1 MTEMSENVFILRHW
15 FVKKSN
21 FVFEDKLFL
30 LIQNTQNYIEKF
42 SLLNELLPLA
52 NLNDSIIHV
61 IYIIHKY
68 NYIFVASKMKRN
80 VKNESGSFHVS
91 WNIFDIRIYFIFWC
105 TQKKTSLRVHS
116 KLSRLTDWIA
126 RCIFQAIMQ
135 TFLLLTEKMVWSSTY
150 PNTSIKLSRQVKHP
164 CLAVTR
170 VLK

>member
-1 MTEMSENVFILRHW
+1 MCLDWDIDSS
-15 FVKKSN
+15 KKSI

-52 NLNDSIIHV
+52 NLNDSIIYV

-80 VKNESGSFHVS
+80 VKNEAGSLHVS
-91 WNIFDIRIYFIFWC
+91 WNIFVIRIYFIFYC
-105 TQKKTSLRVHS
+105 TRKDTHLYVHS
-116 KLSRLTDWIA
+116 KLLRLTYWIA

-135 TFLLLTEKMVWSSTY
+135 TFLLLTEKIVWSSTY
-150 PNTSIKLSRQVKHP
+150 PNTSIKLSR
-164 CLAVTR
+164 
-170 VLK
+170 

>member
-1 MTEMSENVFILRHW
+1 MFILIHW
-15 FVKKSN
+15 FIKKSS

-80 VKNESGSFHVS
+80 VKNQAGSLHVS
-91 WNIFDIRIYFIFWC
+91 WNIFDIPIYFIFCC
-105 TQKKTSLRVHS
+105 TRKKNFFVSVFKTLKTHWLNHQMYISSYHAGILTSDW
-116 KLSRLTDWIA
+116 KKWTDYLHIPILA
-126 RCIFQAIMQ
+126 
-135 TFLLLTEKMVWSSTY
+135 LNY
-150 PNTSIKLSRQVKHP
+150 QVKSNIH
-164 CLAVTR
+164 A
-170 VLK
+170 

>member
-1 MTEMSENVFILRHW
+1 MFILRHW

-52 NLNDSIIHV
+52 NLNDSIIYV

-80 VKNESGSFHVS
+80 VKNQAGSLHVS
-91 WNIFDIRIYFIFWC
+91 WNIFDIRIYFIFYC
-105 TQKKTSLRVHS
+105 TRKKLLCECIQHSQDSLIESPDVYF
-116 KLSRLTDWIA
+116 KLSCRH
-126 RCIFQAIMQ
+126 FY
-135 TFLLLTEKMVWSSTY
+135 FLLKKWTDHLNIPILALNY
-150 PNTSIKLSRQVKHP
+150 QVKSSIHP
-164 CLAVTR
+164 
-170 VLK
+170 

>member
-80 VKNESGSFHVS
+80 VKNQAGSLHVS
-91 WNIFDIRIYFIFWC
+91 WNIFDIRIYFIFYC
-105 TQKKTSLRVHS
+105 IQHSQDSLIESPDVYF
-116 KLSRLTDWIA
+116 KLSCRH
-126 RCIFQAIMQ
+126 FY
-135 TFLLLTEKMVWSSTY
+135 FLLKKWTDHLNIPILALNY
-150 PNTSIKLSRQVKHP
+150 QVKSSIHP
-164 CLAVTR
+164 
-170 VLK
+170 

>member
-1 MTEMSENVFILRHW
+1 MFILRHW

-21 FVFEDKLFL
+21 FVFEDKLSL

-68 NYIFVASKMKRN
+68 SYIFVASKMKRN
-80 VKNESGSFHVS
+80 VKNQAFRHTHLL
-91 WNIFDIRIYFIFWC
+91 YFLLH
-105 TQKKTSLRVHS
+105 TKKTSLWVHS
-116 KLSRLTDWIA
+116 KLSRLTDWIT

-135 TFLLLTEKMVWSSTY
+135 TFLLLIEKMDWSSTY
-150 PNTSIKLSRQVKHP
+150 PNTSIKLSSQAKHP
-164 CLAVTR
+164 CLAATR

>member
-1 MTEMSENVFILRHW
+1 MCLYWDIDSS
-15 FVKKSN
+15 KKSI

-80 VKNESGSFHVS
+80 VKNQAGSLHVS
-91 WNIFDIRIYFIFWC
+91 WNIFDIRIILYFLLH
-105 TQKKTSLRVHS
+105 TKKTSLWVHS
-116 KLSRLTDWIA
+116 KLPRLTDWIT

-135 TFLLLTEKMVWSSTY
+135 TFLLLTEKMDWSPKY
-150 PNTSIKLSRQVKHP
+150 PNTSIKLSSQVKYSS
-164 CLAVTR
+164 LAATR